1 MPHNISDLREHSIV
15 VVAGGGPALP
25 LLAGARVRVDGAPPG
40 DGSGRR
46 VRRLW
51 LRRRRHLV
59 VRGMRGADRGE
70 VTVVVV
76 GHGHVMHVAAK
87 AVVVAV
93 GEGERV
99 NDLTS

>member
-1 MPHNISDLREHSIV
+1 MI
-15 VVAGGGPALP
+15 VAGGGPALP

-51 LRRRRHLV
+51 LRRRRRVL
-59 VRGMRGADRGE
+59 GLRGADRGE

-99 NDLTS
+99 EDLTS

>member
-1 MPHNISDLREHSIV
+1 MV
-15 VVAGGGPALP
+15 
-25 LLAGARVRVDGAPPG
+25 
-40 DGSGRR
+40 
-46 VRRLW
+46 VRR
-51 LRRRRHLV
+51 
-59 VRGMRGADRGE
+59 RGADRGE
-70 VTVVVV
+70 MTVVVV